1 MSHTPIFF
9 VIQSGLKFAE
19 ILTNEHESGV
29 SDSGQIQA
37 GVQVRLVCHVIFNSY
52 DISSDTSHSS
62 SALRRTPLIRI
73 RPSALSEILLI
84 LFHPS
89 PSLGH
94 H

>member
-52 DISSDTSHSS
+52 DISSDTAHSS

-73 RPSALSEILLI
+73 MPSALSDYC
-84 LFHPS
+84 
-89 PSLGH
+89 
-94 H
+94 